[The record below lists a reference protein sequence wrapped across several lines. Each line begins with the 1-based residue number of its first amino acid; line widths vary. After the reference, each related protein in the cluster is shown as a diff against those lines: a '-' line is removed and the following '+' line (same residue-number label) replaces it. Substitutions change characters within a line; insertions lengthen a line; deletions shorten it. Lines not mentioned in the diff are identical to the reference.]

1 MSSKFREH
9 TRGKIIHF
17 FVMNKRKL
25 ADERLLKEQCKKIS
39 TSAMIK
45 ATRNHSLHVVIR
57 VGQGFWVFGIQG
69 RFKSGIRYI
78 AA

>member
-9 TRGKIIHF
+9 TRGKIIHV

-25 ADERLLKEQCKKIS
+25 ADEGLLKEQCKKIS

-45 ATRNHSLHVVIR
+45 TVRNHSLYVVITSLA
-57 VGQGFWVFGIQG
+57 QT
-69 RFKSGIRYI
+69 KL
-78 AA
+78 